1 MLYKAYITRASSGR
15 TDNQPVIEQILALRR
30 EQAMLL
36 NYTSYTDYAL
46 ADRVSTPS
54 PGRQPSCVLWMSC
67 RVSFPHYFTWSHNLY
82 VSLPD
87 TPQVWCMCRARMH
100 CLHALPFSLQ
110 NLYLFIY
117 ISYSF
122 ILRQGVPEWL
132 TVSIIQA

>member
-1 MLYKAYITRASSGR
+1 MPLAGAQPSGATFTAAALSTFPLCRNLREVLYKAYITRASSGR

-54 PGRQPSCVLWMSC
+54 PDRQPSCVLWMSC
-67 RVSFPHYFTWSHNLY
+67 RVSFPHHFHLVTQLY

-87 TPQVWCMCRARMH
+87 TPQVWCMCRARIH
-100 CLHALPFSLQ
+100 CLSLNRTQ
-110 NLYLFIY
+110 L
-117 ISYSF
+117 
-122 ILRQGVPEWL
+122 
-132 TVSIIQA
+132 